1 MKVEPLPPI
10 PSPPAQWWRQV
21 RVHVLPL
28 VAFLAVLVAAIA
40 LWRTNLANP
49 LLVGTAT
56 GNRADVLAPRAGRLA
71 KLYVTLYQQV
81 KAGDPVAEVE
91 AVDPAVLS
99 NTVRLI
105 QAEMRVIVTDMGFR
119 VADKLRYG
127 QLQLDWLRERADLV
141 AAQAQL
147 SYAEREFDRVNQLF
161 GERVA
166 SQDALDIARRDVEQ
180 ARQLVV
186 ERQAAVDAAAN
197 LLRQMDP
204 AVISAESPSV
214 KAALAVAEERLRLA
228 EAELRPIVLTS
239 PIDGVVSDVAR
250 YPGSI
255 VPAAQPILT
264 ISSPVVD
271 RIVGFVAQPIRIEP
285 AVGMAVEV
293 RSRGIHRAAGLAHI
307 THVGPRVELFTAP
320 LRVRG
325 MGNAQERGLPIV
337 VTVPPNLRLRPGEL
351 VDLAIRADL
360 REAVATN

>member
-10 PSPPAQWWRQV
+10 PTPPARVWRQF
-21 RVHVLPL
+21 RVHVLPG
-28 VAFLAVLVAAIA
+28 VAFVLVLVAAVA
-40 LWRTNLANP
+40 LWRSNLANP
-49 LLVGTAT
+49 LLVGTAS
-56 GNRADVLAPRAGRLA
+56 GDRADVVAPRAGRLA
-71 KLYVTLYQQV
+71 RLHVSLYQQV
-81 KAGDPVAEVE
+81 KAGQPVAEVE

-105 QAEMRVIVTDMGFR
+105 QAEMQVIRTDMGFR
-119 VADKLRYG
+119 VADRLRYG

-161 GERVA
+161 AEKVA

-180 ARQLVV
+180 ARQLVT
-186 ERQAAVDAAAN
+186 ERQAAVNAAAE

-228 EAELRPIVLTS
+228 EAELRPIVLTA

-255 VPAAQPILT
+255 VPTAQPILT
-264 ISSPVVD
+264 IASPIVD
-271 RIVGFVAQPIRIEP
+271 RIVGFVGQPIRIEP
-285 AVGMAVEV
+285 TVGMTVEV
-293 RSRGIHRAAGLAHI
+293 RSRGIHRAVGLAQI

-320 LRVRG
+320 LRIRG

-337 VTVPPNLRLRPGEL
+337 VTVPPNMKLRPGEL
-351 VDLAIRADL
+351 VDLAIRTDQRGL
-360 REAVATN
+360 ATTN